1 MALIHSN
8 FDFLNRPWWRP
19 DYDDR
24 VHQYFISNTTRLQ
37 QAILLSVNNEDEL
50 FWEGFMELHRERYLI
65 ECISAEGNVDID
77 DIKQLL
83 KKSWFKLKKIQNLH
97 DTINGIF
104 PSIFFLNLPMDRF
117 TPLLAQQLH
126 QQVGNGLIDNAGR
139 YRTRY
144 VMAAQENYV
153 YLAPNLIGDRMEEL
167 FRQCRVRFGVEELE
181 LDDAIKFGACF
192 LSHFL
197 YIHPF
202 MNGNGSVARL
212 LLSYLLS
219 RFTVVPLSL
228 YTGTRTRDIYLQC
241 LRESRYHKSFMPNA
255 LATFILE
262 NVYTTSHNI
271 CAVMDINVPNNV

>member
-83 KKSWFKLKKIQNLH
+83 KKSWFK
-97 DTINGIF
+97 
-104 PSIFFLNLPMDRF
+104 
-117 TPLLAQQLH
+117 QLH